1 MELAKIESVLDAY
14 FEGET
19 TLAEEKMLREYFSGT
34 NVAPHLEAYKSL
46 FIGLKNAQAEV
57 SEREVILP
65 GVTTISN
72 RRWWLS
78 VAASVV
84 IVLGVVGLQFSGN
97 SNQLTSEEEQAL
109 AEFNKTKET
118 LLLLSKSFN
127 KGTGELAVLGEF
139 TIAKNKILK

>member
-1 MELAKIESVLDAY
+1 MELAKIEKVLDAY

-19 TLAEEKMLREYFSGT
+19 TLTEEKMLREYFSGT
-34 NVAPHLEAYKSL
+34 NVAPHLEAYKNL
-46 FIGLKNAQAEV
+46 FVGLKNAQQEV
-57 SEREVILP
+57 SEKEVILP
-65 GVTTISN
+65 EVSNTSN
-72 RRWWLS
+72 RRWWWS

-84 IVLGVVGLQFSGN
+84 IVLGVVGLQFSAN
-97 SNQLTSEEEQAL
+97 TNQLTSEEQQAL
-109 AEFNKTKET
+109 TEFNKTKET